1 MKIKRRTL
9 SRKHQSQRIKGPE
22 NKCKSTAPK
31 SMSEQQP
38 SPTYQS
44 HLVQSYHH
52 HHHNPNPWKY
62 ALFLSVI
69 P

>member
-31 SMSEQQP
+31 SMSEQP
-38 SPTYQS
+38 SPTYHS
-44 HLVQSYHH
+44 HPTQSYHRH
-52 HHHNPNPWKY
+52 HHIPNHWKY
-62 ALFLSVI
+62 ALFPSVI